1 MTEPEAAKAVG
12 AARLFIAISHNEIL
26 NDDCLPGL
34 CQGKQGNEYVWET
47 QLFAEIARLMSI
59 GTRITFHCQITCII

>member
-26 NDDCLPGL
+26 NDDCLPVRSA
-34 CQGKQGNEYVWET
+34 GKVMNMYEKSNCLQK
-47 QLFAEIARLMSI
+47 QQ
-59 GTRITFHCQITCII
+59 C